1 MIGKSN
7 YSVVAFVTCL
17 VFSLSAAA
25 QQPLPDPLGLDQAL
39 QLIDESHPELLQVK
53 LQGQYAETDLLAVNA
68 RNNLRVDMG
77 GRFRWTE
84 SNVDLPIT
92 EDSKDHQIS
101 LVVSKPI
108 YDGGLTEASRQAAE
122 FSGMSAE
129 HDYSFAR
136 GRYAITVMQRFFDVI
151 LADLEAAKHNE
162 AMATA
167 FVRMDRGEDNS
178 ELGRLSDV
186 DLLQLQSEFQESR
199 VRLYNSEGKARE
211 SRQLLAL
218 ALNRPDQI
226 PSQIT
231 APVLSVNE
239 RQLPEFDE
247 LLKTVMAGNPRL
259 VALNHAIDA
268 ARSKVEAAK
277 SGSKPKVTALLER
290 AEQSRVTSTD
300 DKWRIGVEWSMPLY
314 DGGVTDAAVRR
325 ANLDLNKQI
334 FERRQYELE
343 LRSQVR
349 QLVEQF
355 RILNATYDSNQAFT
369 DYRELY
375 MDRSRALYDLEVK
388 TDLGD
393 AMIEISESHL
403 RNARQQFEMALVL
416 AQLNLLAGEP
426 VTNWTALTNEKPKPE
441 GSGS

>member
-7 YSVVAFVTCL
+7 CSLAVFITCL
-17 VFSLSAAA
+17 FFSLSVAA
-25 QQPLPDPLGLDQAL
+25 QQALPDPLGLDQAL
-39 QLIDESHPELLQVK
+39 QLIDENHPELLQAK
-53 LQGQYAETDLLAVNA
+53 LQGQYAEADLLTVDA
-68 RNNLRVDMG
+68 RNNLRVDLD

-84 SNVDLPIT
+84 SNVNSPIT
-92 EDSKDHQIS
+92 SDSKDHQIS

-108 YDGGLTEASRQAAE
+108 YDGGLTEASREAAE
-122 FSGMSAE
+122 YSGLSAE
-129 HDYSFAR
+129 LDYSFTR
-136 GRYAITVMQRFFDVI
+136 DRYAITVMQRFFDVI
-151 LADLEAAKHNE
+151 LADLETAKHNE

-167 FVRMDRGEDNS
+167 FVRMDRGEDNN

-186 DLLQLQSEFQESR
+186 DLLQLESEFQEAR

-218 ALNRPDQI
+218 ALNRPDQL

-231 APVLSVNE
+231 APVLNVNG
-239 RQLPEFDE
+239 RQLLEFEE
-247 LLKTVMAGNPRL
+247 LLKKVMAGNPRL
-259 VALNHAIDA
+259 IALNHAIDA
-268 ARSKVEAAK
+268 ARSRVEAAR

-290 AEQSRVTSTD
+290 AEQSRITSTD
-300 DKWRIGVEWSMPLY
+300 DKWRVGVEWSMPLF

-325 ANLDLNKQI
+325 ANVDLNKQI

-355 RILNATYDSNQAFT
+355 RILNATYDSNQVFT

-403 RNARQQFEMALVL
+403 RNARQQFQMALVL
-416 AQLNLLAGEP
+416 AQLNLLAGVP
-426 VTNWTALTNEKPKPE
+426 VTNWAALTNEKPQPE
-441 GSGS
+441 GSG